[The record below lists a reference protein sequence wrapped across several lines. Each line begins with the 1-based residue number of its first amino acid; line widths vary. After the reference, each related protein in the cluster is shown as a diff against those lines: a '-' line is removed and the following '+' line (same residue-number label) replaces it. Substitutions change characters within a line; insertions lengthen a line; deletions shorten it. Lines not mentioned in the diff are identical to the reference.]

1 MYVCLQ
7 YFMKRVFYVFLQV
20 SLWVSKAL
28 GGFKALSL
36 TYILEYCI
44 FTFVRF
50 FYLLSYPR
58 NFESAC
64 IGSLR
69 YIRWEVGGRLSSDHG
84 A

>member
-58 NFESAC
+58 NFESVVQKLC
-64 IGSLR
+64 
-69 YIRWEVGGRLSSDHG
+69 EVEDAALQEVRERR
-84 A
+84 AI

>member
-58 NFESAC
+58 NFESGTYLA
-64 IGSLR
+64 
-69 YIRWEVGGRLSSDHG
+69 SSDKHVITFIRISR
-84 A
+84 